1 MVFAMTP
8 FTLAQTFPLQE
19 PLQELSCPCMLRIVN
34 NFLWGSLLNN
44 YATVDKDHAV
54 SPVSYTHL
62 TLPTSDLV

>member
-44 YATVDKDHAV
+44 YATVDKDHTV
-54 SPVSYTHL
+54 SRFTRERYFVSHNYHR
-62 TLPTSDLV
+62 